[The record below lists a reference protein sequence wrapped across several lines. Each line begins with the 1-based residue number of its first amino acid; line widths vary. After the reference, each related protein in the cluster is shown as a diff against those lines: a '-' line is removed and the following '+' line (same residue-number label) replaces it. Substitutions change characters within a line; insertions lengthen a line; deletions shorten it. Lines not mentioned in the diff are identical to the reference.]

1 MEEDKVQPRPS
12 VRSGASL
19 EELEAFVELSSMPT
33 PRNDAAH
40 ARLAP
45 EEIPI
50 YNGIV
55 VPTERTRFQTWAE
68 HFRDNYKSIIGLMIL
83 AIASAVTVG
92 IVLDRRRNN
101 IPNMDILEPP
111 VDPAD
116 LQFDPDDTTGILGM
130 DMLPPGSEG
139 SEQSPTDP
147 SSSEVNYDPSEEEL
161 QMQEI
166 LKLEAEQ
173 NKAMM
178 PEGWDPNNPKAS
190 LDALKDQNTVPS
202 EETELGASMSEE
214 EAYQGDPLMQDDP
227 MFDDPMYDPNSPEFD
242 EAALAELDEES
253 LSILAEKYGDEI
265 MDKLPDGPP
274 LEEEPIEN
282 EFDPA
287 NPMYDPSSPE
297 FDEAALGELDQKS
310 LATLADM
317 YGDEF
322 RDKLPEELEEEPIEN
337 EFDSTDPMYDPSSP
351 EFDEAA
357 LGELDEESLST
368 LADMYGDEFRD
379 KLSEEF
385 EEEPIENEFDP
396 ANPMYDPSSP
406 EFDELALGELDEES
420 LATLAEKYGDEIME
434 YGDEGELG
442 EDQLDPTND
451 PSLDTINFN
460 DPKYDHNSAFYDPE
474 AVNELS
480 DADKV
485 LIEKM
490 YGKITYEEPAYEDEI
505 TPIEDPM
512 DPAYDPAEEPFDEL
526 GDPGDDLDEAQM
538 EEYEDTADMATAS
551 PPPLADMPTSATG
564 MPPGAEIGQEPN
576 WDPAFTPAPVGEG
589 EDEMNLYPEDEPGYP
604 EDEPGPGE
612 DVEEKWGLENEWPL
626 GPTDKPTPRP
636 TVLYVPYDYD
646 ESPEE
651 GTAVEAGDAGDE
663 VFYHGLEPQIGPVG
677 KYLDGVGSPEE
688 IEEDKNV
695 QVVGGVLLAL
705 FLVLVLVTAHS
716 VMNNPDGLCAG

>member
-1 MEEDKVQPRPS
+1 MGS
-12 VRSGASL
+12 SASLGGASL
-19 EELEAFVELSSMPT
+19 SLVAAAALCGCARRGGTFAT
-33 PRNDAAH
+33 AAH
-40 ARLAP
+40 YDVTNRNTRRLLRGRHIRELQFDFDPADDFP
-45 EEIPI
+45 PLD
-50 YNGIV
+50 
-55 VPTERTRFQTWAE
+55 VPTDQTIPMEQMEPNFDPTA
-68 HFRDNYKSIIGLMIL
+68 
-83 AIASAVTVG
+83 G
-92 IVLDRRRNN
+92 IPGMPD
-101 IPNMDILEPP
+101 IPNTDMLEPP
-111 VDPAD
+111 GMDPAD
-116 LQFDPDDTTGILGM
+116 PQFDPDDTTGIPGM

-173 NKAMM
+173 IKAM

-190 LDALKDQNTVPS
+190 LDALEDQNTVPS

-214 EAYQGDPLMQDDP
+214 EAYQGDPLMNDDP
-227 MFDDPMYDPNSPEFD
+227 IFDDPMYDPNSPEFD

-282 EFDPA
+282 EFD
-287 NPMYDPSSPE
+287 
-297 FDEAALGELDQKS
+297 
-310 LATLADM
+310 
-317 YGDEF
+317 
-322 RDKLPEELEEEPIEN
+322 
-337 EFDSTDPMYDPSSP
+337 STDPMYDPSSP

-379 KLSEEF
+379 KLPEEL
-385 EEEPIENEFDP
+385 EEEPIENEFDSTD
-396 ANPMYDPSSP
+396 PMYDPSSP

-716 VMNNPDGLCAG
+716 VMNNPDGLCAGCCRLTLQIICCFTRVLCLPCRALCCRDEQGRGRRTHAPMRTPFPSDLELS